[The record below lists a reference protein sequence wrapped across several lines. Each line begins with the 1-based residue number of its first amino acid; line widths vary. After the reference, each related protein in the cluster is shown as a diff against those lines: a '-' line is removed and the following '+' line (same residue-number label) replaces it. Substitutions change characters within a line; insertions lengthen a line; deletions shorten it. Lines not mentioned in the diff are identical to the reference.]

1 MPTGL
6 LPGVVDLSALIL
18 GTEVMDWHRFAI
30 AEAFM
35 GFTGLVPSEY
45 SSGDGRRCGHITKTG
60 NRAVRTVLAEAA
72 HAYRHHPAIG
82 ATLARRQT
90 RAGPDTLARSWAAP
104 AAPVRPL
111 PADEPPHKPTG
122 VIVTAIARELAGF
135 TWAEMI
141 A

>member
-82 ATLARRQT
+82 ATLARRQPGPAPT
-90 RAGPDTLARSWAAP
+90 RSPGPG
-104 AAPVRPL
+104 
-111 PADEPPHKPTG
+111 PPQQRLCDRYRRMSPPTSPQ
-122 VIVTAIARELAGF
+122 ASS
-135 TWAEMI
+135 
-141 A
+141 